1 MKKVLVTMVCACIVL
16 QAFAKE
22 NCIKKVEST
31 ASSVPTV
38 EKNMNV
44 TEDCEMNVSL
54 FHESVKQKNFADALE
69 PWRATYKDCPSANH
83 AIYTDG
89 EKIMDWLILNE
100 KDAAK
105 KAELVNEL
113 MALYD
118 NWVVYY
124 GTYAKF
130 PKGRI
135 LGRKGCAYVENNPST
150 KTVAYDW
157 LKESVDLQGAQ
168 SEINALQQFI
178 FVSLEKYKQD
188 ASFAEQ
194 FINDY
199 LQASE
204 ILDVLCKDNTAK
216 NYAAYVQV
224 KTNIDNIF
232 AISGAADCAT
242 MDNIFASKVDANA
255 SDIKY
260 LENIISC
267 YERLRCNES
276 SVFFKASAYAHK
288 IKPSAKSANG
298 CAEMSYKSEKYE
310 DAIAYYKEAI
320 EMATEAV
327 EKASYQFKI
336 AQIYSGKLNKYS
348 LARDFARQAIS
359 NDPSNGKPYL
369 LIGNMYAQ
377 SKIYDDPILQKSVYW
392 VAVDKFEKAKS
403 VDSECTEDANKMIS
417 VYRQY
422 YPTTEEIF
430 FHNELEA
437 GKSFT
442 VGGWIGETTRC
453 RD

>member
-1 MKKVLVTMVCACIVL
+1 M
-16 QAFAKE
+16 
-22 NCIKKVEST
+22 
-31 ASSVPTV
+31 
-38 EKNMNV
+38 
-44 TEDCEMNVSL
+44 
-54 FHESVKQKNFADALE
+54 
-69 PWRATYKDCPSANH
+69 
-83 AIYTDG
+83 
-89 EKIMDWLILNE
+89 
-100 KDAAK
+100 
-105 KAELVNEL
+105 
-113 MALYD
+113 
-118 NWVVYY
+118 
-124 GTYAKF
+124 
-130 PKGRI
+130 
-135 LGRKGCAYVENNPST
+135 
-150 KTVAYDW
+150 
-157 LKESVDLQGAQ
+157 
-168 SEINALQQFI
+168 
-178 FVSLEKYKQD
+178 
-188 ASFAEQ
+188 
-194 FINDY
+194 
-199 LQASE
+199 QASE

>member
-1 MKKVLVTMVCACIVL
+1 MKKVLVTVVCACIVL
-16 QAFAKE
+16 QVFAKE
-22 NCIKKVEST
+22 NCIKKVET
-31 ASSVPTV
+31 TPAPAPV

-44 TEDCEMNVSL
+44 SEDCTMNVSL
-54 FHESVKQKNFADALE
+54 FHESVKQKNFADALD
-69 PWRATYKDCPSANH
+69 PWTSTYKDCPSANR

-89 EKIMDWLILNE
+89 EKIMDWLIQNE

-105 KAELVNEL
+105 KAELVNDL
-113 MALYD
+113 MVLYD
-118 NWVVYY
+118 NWILYF

-130 PKGRI
+130 PKGKI
-135 LGRKGCAYVENNPST
+135 LGRKACAYVEYNPTT
-150 KTVAYDW
+150 KVVAYDW
-157 LKESVDLQGAQ
+157 LKESVTLQGAQ

-194 FINDY
+194 FISDY
-199 LQASE
+199 LQASD
-204 ILDVLCKDNTAK
+204 ILDILCKDQSAK

-224 KTNIDNIF
+224 KSNIDNIF
-232 AISGAADCAT
+232 AVSGAADCAT
-242 MDNIFASKVDANA
+242 MDNIFSNKIDAKA
-255 SDIKY
+255 DDIKY

-267 YERLRCNES
+267 YERLKCNES
-276 SVFFKASAYAHK
+276 AVFFRASAYAHK

-320 EMATEAV
+320 ELATEAT

-336 AQIYSGKLNKYS
+336 AQIYSGKLNRFS
-348 LARDFARQAIS
+348 MARDFARQAIA

-377 SKIYDDPILQKSVYW
+377 SRIYDDPILQKSVYW
-392 VAVDKFEKAKS
+392 VAVDKFEQAKR
-403 VDSECTEDANKMIS
+403 VDPSCTEDANKMIG

-430 FHNELEA
+430 FHNELEN

>member
-1 MKKVLVTMVCACIVL
+1 MKKVLVTVVCACIVL
-16 QAFAKE
+16 QVFAKE
-22 NCIKKVEST
+22 NCIKKVET
-31 ASSVPTV
+31 APAPV

-44 TEDCEMNVSL
+44 SEDCTMNVSL
-54 FHESVKQKNFADALE
+54 FHESVKQKSFADALD
-69 PWRATYKDCPSANH
+69 PWTSTYKDCPSANR

-89 EKIMDWLILNE
+89 EKIMDWLIQNE

-105 KAELVNEL
+105 KAELVNDL
-113 MALYD
+113 MVLYD
-118 NWVVYY
+118 NWILYF

-130 PKGRI
+130 PKGKI
-135 LGRKGCAYVENNPST
+135 LGRKACAYVEYNPTT
-150 KTVAYDW
+150 KVVAYDW
-157 LKESVDLQGAQ
+157 LKESVTLQGAQ

-194 FINDY
+194 FISDY
-199 LQASE
+199 LQASD
-204 ILDVLCKDNTAK
+204 ILDILCKDQSAK

-224 KTNIDNIF
+224 KSNIDNIF
-232 AISGAADCAT
+232 AVSGAADCAT
-242 MDNIFASKVDANA
+242 MDNIFSSKIDAKA
-255 SDIKY
+255 DDIKY

-267 YERLRCNES
+267 YERLKCNES
-276 SVFFKASAYAHK
+276 AVFFRASAYAHK

-320 EMATEAV
+320 ELATEAT

-336 AQIYSGKLNKYS
+336 AQIYSGKLNKFS
-348 LARDFARQAIS
+348 MARDFARQAIS
-359 NDPSNGKPYL
+359 NDPYNGKPYL

-377 SKIYDDPILQKSVYW
+377 SRIYDDPILQKSVYW
-392 VAVDKFEKAKS
+392 VAIDKFEQAKR
-403 VDSECTEDANKMIS
+403 VDPSCTEDANKMIG

-430 FHNELEA
+430 FHNELEN